1 MRWAAYGAKIYSM
14 IDWSIS
20 HDSLNRD
27 RLKKFERYSTL
38 LKEHEDPVN
47 LLAISKTFGIIKAM
61 DLIPSHLRDQMGS
74 WKVPLSYIIRESV
87 QPPVLQPLQVG
98 SCVGVGYESLADELI
113 VRAPHVGNEYVED
126 NAKVFQILQDMVQGT
141 SFESSIKT
149 FQKAH
154 DGRRAYLTLC
164 QHNLGSSKWD
174 KIIDEAE
181 TYVIRRGW
189 NRKNLRIT
197 LRSHVSKHREVHNE
211 MMRTSQFVDYKLPND
226 HTRVGC
232 LKKSI
237 TNRDSSIVSAIIHIQ
252 GNQHQRN
259 DFEAATDFLLLTAP
273 KPKDQV
279 PGHRISALNTNK
291 PKRKGL
297 GESGVELRYHS
308 KYEYKKLSKV

>member
-1 MRWAAYGAKIYSM
+1 M
-14 IDWSIS
+14 
-20 HDSLNRD
+20 
-27 RLKKFERYSTL
+27 
-38 LKEHEDPVN
+38 
-47 LLAISKTFGIIKAM
+47 
-61 DLIPSHLRDQMGS
+61 
-74 WKVPLSYIIRESV
+74 
-87 QPPVLQPLQVG
+87 
-98 SCVGVGYESLADELI
+98 
-113 VRAPHVGNEYVED
+113 
-126 NAKVFQILQDMVQGT
+126 
-141 SFESSIKT
+141 
-149 FQKAH
+149 
-154 DGRRAYLTLC
+154 
-164 QHNLGSSKWD
+164 
-174 KIIDEAE
+174 
-181 TYVIRRGW
+181 
-189 NRKNLRIT
+189 
-197 LRSHVSKHREVHNE
+197 HNE
-211 MMRTSQFVDYKLPND
+211 MMRTSQFVDYKLPNG